1 MTTDASGQTRQRG
14 LGKGLA
20 ALLGES
26 MEPAAGGA
34 RPGALLSIPI
44 EHLAPHPGQ
53 PRQHFD
59 EAEIESLA
67 ASIREKGVVQPL
79 VVRPGP
85 GGEDGAPYQIVAGE
99 RRWRAAQKA
108 GIHEL
113 PAVVRALDDSESIEI
128 ALVENLQRRD
138 LNPLEEATAYRRLIR
153 DFDHRQEDVASALGK
168 SRSHVANTVRLL
180 DLPETVRALVGGGT
194 LSAGHGRALLAAG
207 DPAALAETVVRLAGS
222 PCARPRRWCAA
233 RARPA
238 AAGPGR
244 ARPIPT
250 SRRCR
255 TISAARSASRS
266 HSTPLPA
273 ATEAASPSPTR
284 RRSSSTRSS
293 TACAQARHPAHPS
306 RRFRGLSTSLHLIFQ
321 FVRVHILSLTCLAK
335 QFGAILRPGATRG
348 FRPNSLACA
357 VLVGSISAER
367 RAGGQAFPSSPRN
380 NVRCTARGGRGRIAA
395 WSAETSEFRPV
406 A

>member
-1 MTTDASGQTRQRG
+1 MTTDSSGQTRQRG

-26 MEPAAGGA
+26 MEPAAAGA

-85 GGEDGAPYQIVAGE
+85 SDEDGAPYQIVAGE

-113 PAVVRALDDSESIEI
+113 PAVVRELDDSESIEI

-180 DLPETVRALVGGGT
+180 DLPETVQALVGGGT

-207 DPAALAETVVRLAGS
+207 DPAALAETVVRL
-222 PCARPRRWCAA
+222 RLTVRQ
-233 RARPA
+233 
-238 AAGPGR
+238 
-244 ARPIPT
+244 
-250 SRRCR
+250 
-255 TISAARSASRS
+255 
-266 HSTPLPA
+266 
-273 ATEAASPSPTR
+273 TEA
-284 RRSSSTRSS
+284 
-293 TACAQARHPAHPS
+293 
-306 RRFRGLSTSLHLIFQ
+306 
-321 FVRVHILSLTCLAK
+321 
-335 QFGAILRPGATRG
+335 
-348 FRPNSLACA
+348 
-357 VLVGSISAER
+357 LVR
-367 RAGGQAFPSSPRN
+367 RAGEARSRRATPRAVDPN
-380 NVRCTARGGRGRIAA
+380 IKALQEDLSRALGLKVTLDPAARGDGGRLTIAYQA
-395 WSAETSEFRPV
+395 PEQLDALVNRLRASPPPRPPLKAV
-406 A
+406 